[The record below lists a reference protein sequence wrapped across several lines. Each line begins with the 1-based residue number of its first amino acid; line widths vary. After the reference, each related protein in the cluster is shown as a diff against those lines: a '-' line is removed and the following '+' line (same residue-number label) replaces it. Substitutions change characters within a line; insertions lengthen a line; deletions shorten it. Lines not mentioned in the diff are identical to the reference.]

1 MRYPIIQQHDASD
14 CGPAVLAMISAY
26 HKARV
31 SIARCRELAGT
42 DRAGTNL
49 AGLSSAAEQIGF
61 STRAVRATADALGR
75 VPLPAVAHFHN
86 HFVVLYKAAPRRV
99 IVGDPALGLRR
110 LKPEE
115 FLKNWTGVLLLL
127 TPSARLRDTVRSN
140 SDFSRLYLLLL
151 PHSRLFLD
159 ALFAAVLMTILG
171 LTSSFFI
178 QALVD
183 VVFVLGRKPA
193 LNWLGL
199 GMLLVTLARAVFQ
212 GLRSY
217 LLARLSQ
224 RIDAETVL
232 GYHRHLLGLPLAFF
246 LSRRKGEILSRINDA
261 VKIRAAIGA
270 ATLSVVTDVFAV
282 FAAAGLMMWLN
293 WKLTLQ
299 SLQLVPAWACGIWLL
314 NRPMKRHQRRAMERN
329 AEVEALMSETIGAIR
344 EIKAFRAESRIQ
356 LKTEARFA
364 EMQEASLDAQ
374 MFSVHSST
382 LSAMAVGVSTLGL
395 LWFGGHQVMDGQM
408 TAGQLMA
415 FYSMLGMILGPI
427 ERLANANEW
436 IQDAI
441 AASGRLGEVLELEP
455 EPAKEKEHALDRP
468 LNGAVE
474 FQDVTFRYGSQ
485 QAAFEELRFRVEPGE
500 CAAITFENGPGK
512 TALADLLVRF
522 SDPLSGRILIDGIDI
537 RDYTL
542 ECLRRQI
549 AFVSQDVVLFNG
561 SIADN
566 IRVAAP
572 SATAAEI
579 RDAVEAAGV
588 RRSYD
593 TLVGEQGLS
602 LSAAERRRIGVAR
615 AILMDPAIL
624 ILDEFCESAAQS
636 LVERRRGR
644 RTTILIHETHLC
656 ASVSLCS
663 SSLCLHPSSHPHNA

>member
-1 MRYPIIQQHDASD
+1 MRYPIIQQHDGSD

-26 HKARV
+26 HQAHV
-31 SIARCRELAGT
+31 TIARCRELAGT

-49 AGLSSAAEQIGF
+49 AGLSSAAEQIGY
-61 STRAVRATADALGR
+61 STRAVRATADTLER

-86 HFVVLYKAAPRRV
+86 HFVVLYKATPHRV
-99 IVGDPALGLRR
+99 IVGDPAVGLRR
-110 LKPEE
+110 LKPDE

-127 TPSARLRDTVRSN
+127 TPSARLRDTVKSD

-212 GLRSY
+212 GLRSC

-261 VKIRAAIGA
+261 VKIRVAIGA
-270 ATLSVVTDVFAV
+270 ATLSVVTDVVAV
-282 FAAAGLMMWLN
+282 ASAASLMLWLN

-299 SLQLVPAWACGIWLL
+299 SLQLAPAWAAGIWLL

-329 AEVEALMSETIGAIR
+329 AEVEVLMAETVGAIR
-344 EIKAFRAESRIQ
+344 EIKALRAESRTQ

-364 EMQEASLDAQ
+364 EMQDASLDAQ
-374 MFSVHSST
+374 MFSVHTST
-382 LSAMAVGVSTLGL
+382 LSSMVVGVSTLAL
-395 LWFGGHQVMDGQM
+395 LWFGGHRVMDGQM

-415 FYSMLGMILGPI
+415 FYSMLGIILGPI
-427 ERLANANEW
+427 ERLANTNEW

-441 AASGRLGEVLELEP
+441 AASARLGEVLELEP
-455 EPAKEKEHALDRP
+455 EAAKEKKYALDRP
-468 LNGAVE
+468 LHGAVE
-474 FQDVTFRYGSQ
+474 FEAVTFRYGSHQ
-485 QAAFEELRFRVEPGE
+485 PAFEGLSFRIEAGE
-500 CAAITFENGPGK
+500 CAAVKLDNGAGK

-522 SDPLSGRILIDGIDI
+522 FDPLSGRILIDCIDI
-537 RDYTL
+537 RDYAL
-542 ECLRRQI
+542 ECLRREI
-549 AFVSQDVVLFNG
+549 AVVSQDVVLFNA

-566 IRVAAP
+566 VRVAKP

-579 RDAVEAAGV
+579 RAAAEAAAI

-593 TLVGEQGLS
+593 TRVGEQGVP
-602 LSAAERRRIGVAR
+602 LSADERERIAVAR

-624 ILDEFCESAAQS
+624 ILDEIGEAAAQS
-636 LVERRRGR
+636 LIERRRGR

-656 ASVSLCS
+656 ASVPLCS
-663 SSLCLHPSSHPHNA
+663 SSLCPHPSPQADNP

>member
-1 MRYPIIQQHDASD
+1 
-14 CGPAVLAMISAY
+14 
-26 HKARV
+26 
-31 SIARCRELAGT
+31 
-42 DRAGTNL
+42 
-49 AGLSSAAEQIGF
+49 LSSAAEQIGY
-61 STRAVRATADALGR
+61 STRAVRATTGALER

-86 HFVVLYKAAPRRV
+86 HFVVLYKATPRRV

-115 FLKNWTGVLLLL
+115 FQKNWTGVLLLL
-127 TPSARLRDTVRSN
+127 TPTARLRNSVRSD
-140 SDFSRLYLLLL
+140 SGFSRLYMLLL

-159 ALFAAVLMTILG
+159 ALFAAVLMTILA

-212 GLRSY
+212 GLRSC

-246 LSRRKGEILSRINDA
+246 LKRRKGEILSRINDA

-270 ATLSVVTDVFAV
+270 ATLSAFTDVFAV
-282 FAAAGLMMWLN
+282 SGAAGLMLWLN
-293 WKLTLQ
+293 WKLALQ
-299 SLQLVPAWACGIWLL
+299 CLQLVPLWAAGIWLL
-314 NRPMKRHQRRAMERN
+314 NRPMKRHQRKAMERN
-329 AEVEALMSETIGAIR
+329 AEVEALMTETVGAIR
-344 EIKAFRAESRIQ
+344 EIKAFRSESRAQ

-364 EMQEASLDAQ
+364 EMQQASLDAQ
-374 MFSVHSST
+374 MFSVYAST
-382 LSAMAVGVSTLGL
+382 LSSMVVGVSTLAL
-395 LWFGGHQVMDGQM
+395 LWFGGHRVMDGQM
-408 TAGQLMA
+408 TVGQLLA
-415 FYSMLGMILGPI
+415 FYSMLGIVLEPI
-427 ERLANANEW
+427 ERLATANQW

-455 EPAKEKEHALDRP
+455 EAAKQKKDALDRP
-468 LNGAVE
+468 LEGGVE
-474 FQDVTFRYGSQ
+474 FQEVYGLS
-485 QAAFEELRFRVEPGE
+485 FRVAPGE
-500 CAAITFENGPGK
+500 CAGITFENVSSK
-512 TALADLLVRF
+512 VALADLLVRF
-522 SDPLSGRILIDGIDI
+522 CEPSSGRILIDGIDI

-542 ECLRRQI
+542 DCLRREI
-549 AFVSQDVVLFNG
+549 AFVSHDIVLFTA

-566 IRVAAP
+566 IRVARA

-579 RDAVEAAGV
+579 RDAAETAGV
-588 RRSYD
+588 RRSCD
-593 TLVGEQGLS
+593 TLVGELGVS
-602 LSAAERRRIGVAR
+602 LSAAERRQIGIAR

-624 ILDEFCESAAQS
+624 VLDDFGESAAQT
-636 LVERRRGR
+636 LIERRRGR

-663 SSLCLHPSSHPHNA
+663 SSLCLHSSSHANNP